1 MTTWPGAE
9 DARGFEIA
17 KDGVGELVVGFD
29 GTDPSIDALAF
40 ATGLARRER
49 ARLIVAF
56 VASPSMFSPLAPDPG
71 AWESIDAVGDE
82 LRGRAAE
89 ALEDLGLPWRFERRR
104 GDIAHEL
111 EALAEQAKA
120 DAIVVGRSS
129 SKVSRLLGS
138 VAAGLLRTSRRPVI
152 VVP

>member
-1 MTTWPGAE
+1 MTTWPGGE

-40 ATGLARRER
+40 AAGLARREQ

-56 VASPSMFSPLAPDPG
+56 VAAPSMFSSLAPDPG
-71 AWESIDAVGDE
+71 AWDAIESVAGE
-82 LRGRAAE
+82 LKERAAE
-89 ALEDLGLPWRFERRR
+89 GLADVGVPWRFEQRR
-104 GDIAHEL
+104 GDVAHEL
-111 EALAEQAKA
+111 EDLAERAKA